1 MKAVKIL
8 CMVLALLMV
17 GMAFVACGDAKD
29 NETTAASGTHIP
41 RESLNVNII
50 VKASI
55 DGEVKYASDE
65 ITGYDFEYTTGA
77 TATPLAILEEFM
89 DAEFD
94 VLLTYDDNG
103 KLATV
108 GELAATTGHL
118 WLWSLAKAP
127 KDASMAE
134 PMDENLDAYSDIVA
148 GDTIVI
154 YLS

>member
-17 GMAFVACGDAKD
+17 GMAFVACGGSKD
-29 NETTAASGTHIP
+29 DETTTGAENNVP
-41 RESLNVNII
+41 REPLNVNII
-50 VKASI
+50 VKDSI
-55 DGEVKYASDE
+55 DGEVKYASDDN
-65 ITGYDFEYTTGA
+65 TGYDYIGA
-77 TATPLAILEEFM
+77 TTTPLAILEEFM
-89 DAEFD
+89 GFEHEIE
-94 VLLTYDDNG
+94 LTYDENG

-108 GELAATTGHL
+108 GELAASAGHL

-134 PMDENLDAYSDIVA
+134 PMDANLDGYTDIAA

>member
-17 GMAFVACGDAKD
+17 GMALVACGGSQED
-29 NETTAASGTHIP
+29 ETTKGAENNIP
-41 RESLNVNII
+41 RDPLNVNII
-50 VKASI
+50 VKDSI
-55 DGEVKYASDE
+55 NGEVKYASDE
-65 ITGYDFEYTTGA
+65 NTGYDYIGSTT
-77 TATPLAILEEFM
+77 TPLAILEEFM
-89 DAEFD
+89 GFEYD
-94 VLLTYDDNG
+94 VEITYDDNG

-108 GELAATTGHL
+108 GDLAATTGHL

-127 KDASMAE
+127 KDASMAS
-134 PMDENLDAYSDIVA
+134 PMDANLDAYTDISA

>member
-1 MKAVKIL
+1 MKALKLL
-8 CMVLALLMV
+8 CVVLAVLMM
-17 GMAFVACGDAKD
+17 GMVFISCGNNGDK
-29 NETTAASGTHIP
+29 ETTTEP
-41 RESLNVNII
+41 DDNTPKEKLNVNII
-50 VKASI
+50 VKDSV
-55 DGEVKYASDE
+55 DGQVKYASDE
-65 ITGYDFEYTTGA
+65 NRGYDFEGT

-89 DAEFD
+89 GFEYDIEI
-94 VLLTYDDNG
+94 TYDENG

-108 GELAATTGHL
+108 GDMAAAEGQF

-134 PMDENLDAYSDIVA
+134 PMDKNLDEYTDLSN

>member
-17 GMAFVACGDAKD
+17 GMAFAACGDSKD
-29 NETTAASGTHIP
+29 NETTTGAENNVP
-41 RESLNVNII
+41 REPLNVNII
-50 VKASI
+50 VKDSI

-65 ITGYDFEYTTGA
+65 NTGYDYIGSTT
-77 TATPLAILEEFM
+77 TPLAILEEFM
-89 DAEFD
+89 GFEYE
-94 VLLTYDDNG
+94 VELTYDENG

-118 WLWSLAKAP
+118 WIWSLAKAP

-134 PMDENLDAYSDIVA
+134 PMDANLDGYTDISA

>member
-17 GMAFVACGDAKD
+17 GMAFVACGGPKD
-29 NETTAASGTHIP
+29 DETTTGAENNVP
-41 RESLNVNII
+41 REPLNVNII
-50 VKASI
+50 VKDSI

-65 ITGYDFEYTTGA
+65 NTGYDYIGA
-77 TATPLAILEEFM
+77 TTTPLAILEEFM
-89 DAEFD
+89 GFEYE
-94 VLLTYDDNG
+94 VELTYDANG

-108 GELAATTGHL
+108 GDLAASTGHL
-118 WLWSLAKAP
+118 WIWSLAKAP

-134 PMDENLDAYSDIVA
+134 PMDANLDGYTDISA

>member
-17 GMAFVACGDAKD
+17 GMAFVACGGSKD
-29 NETTAASGTHIP
+29 DETTTGAENNVP
-41 RESLNVNII
+41 REPLNVNII
-50 VKASI
+50 VKDSI
-55 DGEVKYASDE
+55 DGEVKYASDDN
-65 ITGYDFEYTTGA
+65 TGYDYIGSTT
-77 TATPLAILEEFM
+77 TPLAILEEFM
-89 DAEFD
+89 GFEYEIE
-94 VLLTYDDNG
+94 LTYDENG

-108 GELAATTGHL
+108 GELAASVGHL

-134 PMDENLDAYSDIVA
+134 PMDANLDGYTDISA

>member
-17 GMAFVACGDAKD
+17 GMAFVACGGSKD
-29 NETTAASGTHIP
+29 DETTTGAENNVP
-41 RESLNVNII
+41 REPLNVNII
-50 VKASI
+50 VKDSI
-55 DGEVKYASDE
+55 DGEVKYASDDN
-65 ITGYDFEYTTGA
+65 TGYDYIGSTT
-77 TATPLAILEEFM
+77 TPLAILEEFM
-89 DAEFD
+89 GFEYEIE
-94 VLLTYDDNG
+94 LTYDENG

-108 GELAATTGHL
+108 GELVASAGHL

-134 PMDENLDAYSDIVA
+134 PMDANLDGYTDISA